1 MTEVNK
7 CAICWEEIGQKNKL
21 VTSCGHTFHFS
32 CISTNILKGN
42 SNQSLNCPLCRELIV
57 DKEFENCSV
66 QVSYNDNTNSI
77 PPLEDEH
84 GIWSGSQ
91 MWRRDL
97 AVRNKVLIK
106 TYDIDMLN
114 SMGWDIRNEDIPF
127 LDVNLY
133 AQIECEVVRI
143 ATEPH
148 EASEGLAPFLLKPL
162 YGRNRLQIQAYQPK
176 QSEVLDIELSPGWR
190 DEI

>member
-1 MTEVNK
+1 MTEVTK
-7 CAICWEEIGQKNKL
+7 CAICWEEIGEKNKL

-66 QVSYNDNTNSI
+66 QISYNDEI
-77 PPLEDEH
+77 PPLEDEY

-106 TYDIDMLN
+106 IYDIDMLN
-114 SMGWDIRNEDIPF
+114 SMGWNIRNEDI
-127 LDVNLY
+127 
-133 AQIECEVVRI
+133 ECQVVRI
-143 ATEPH
+143 AIEPH

-162 YGRNRLQIQAYQPK
+162 NCRNRLQIQAYQPK

-190 DEI
+190 DEF